1 MTGWF
6 VGKVLNL
13 DKSNIIN
20 KTLPTLSEKIGLMLM
35 IGFRGLAVD
44 DNSPVVAD
52 IISGRIGGVIL
63 FDRDVTLNSDVRNI
77 QSLQQVKDLISSLKS
92 FCKEKLLVSVDQ
104 EGGQVNRLKE
114 KYGFPASVS
123 QEYLGKLN
131 NPETTAFYGK
141 LTATTL
147 SECGFNLNF
156 APDADLNTN
165 PDNPV
170 LGKKERC
177 FSADPA
183 IVTEH
188 TEIII
193 DEHHKKNVLCTIK
206 HFPGHGSSTADS
218 HLGFVNVTNTWD
230 EIELIP
236 FKNIIEDGKADL
248 IMTAHI
254 FNSNLDEKYPA
265 TLSKNVIDG
274 ILRKQLGFDGVVIS
288 DDMNM
293 KAISD
298 HYGLEQAIELA
309 INAGVDILMFGNN
322 VVFNENIASEAMN
335 IIEKLVRNGKIT
347 EDRVDESYRRIMKM
361 KETI

>member
-1 MTGWF
+1 MVTH
-6 VGKVLNL
+6 
-13 DKSNIIN
+13 
-20 KTLPTLSEKIGLMLM
+20 KTYNQAPTLSEKIGQMLM
-35 IGFRGLAVD
+35 IGCRGLSVD
-44 DNSPVVAD
+44 DNSPVVCD
-52 IISGRIGGVIL
+52 IKAGRVGGIIL
-63 FDRDVTLNSDVRNI
+63 FDRDVTLNSDIRNI
-77 QSLQQVKDLISSLKS
+77 QSPQQVKDLISSLKS
-92 FCKEKLLVSVDQ
+92 YSKEKLLVSVDQ

-131 NPETTAFYGK
+131 NPETTAFYGNS
-141 LTATTL
+141 TATTL
-147 SECGFNLNF
+147 AECGFNLNF
-156 APDADLNTN
+156 APDVDLNTN
-165 PDNPV
+165 PENPV

-183 IVTEH
+183 IVTENA
-188 TEIII
+188 EIII
-193 DEHHKKNVLCTIK
+193 DEHHKINVLCTIK

-218 HLGFVNVTNTWD
+218 HLGFVDVTNTWN

-254 FNSNLDEKYPA
+254 FNANLDEKYPA

-274 ILRKQLGFDGVVIS
+274 IMRQRLGFDGLVIS

-298 HYGLEQAIELA
+298 HYGLEQSLELA

-335 IIEKLVRNGKIT
+335 IIEELVGNGKIL
-347 EDRVDESYRRIMKM
+347 EDRIDESYRRIMKM
-361 KETI
+361 KEKL

>member
-1 MTGWF
+1 MNTQN
-6 VGKVLNL
+6 LN
-13 DKSNIIN
+13 NIAE
-20 KTLPTLSEKIGLMLM
+20 LSLSDKIGQMLM
-35 IGFRGLAVD
+35 IGFRGLSVD
-44 DNSPVVAD
+44 ESSPVVQD
-52 IISGRIGGVIL
+52 IESGRIGGVIL
-63 FDRDVTLNSDVRNI
+63 FDRDVTLNSDERNI
-77 QSLQQVKDLISSLKS
+77 QSPRQVKDLISSLKS
-92 FCKEKLLVSVDQ
+92 FNKEKLLVSVDQ

-131 NPETTAFYGK
+131 NPETTAFYGSR
-141 LTATTL
+141 TATTL
-147 SECGFNLNF
+147 AECGFNLNF
-156 APDADLNTN
+156 APDVDLNTN

-183 IVTEH
+183 IVTENA
-188 TEIII
+188 EIII
-193 DEHHKKNVLCTIK
+193 DEHHKKKVLCTIK

-218 HLGFVNVTNTWD
+218 HLGFVDVTNTWN

-236 FKNIIEDGKADL
+236 FNIIIEDGKAD
-248 IMTAHI
+248 IVMTAHI
-254 FNSNLDEKYPA
+254 FNANLDKKYPA

-274 ILRKQLGFDGVVIS
+274 ILRKQLGFEGVVIS

-322 VVFNENIASEAMN
+322 VVFNENIASEAMY
-335 IIEKLVRNGKIT
+335 IIIDLVGNEKIT
-347 EDRVDESYRRIMKM
+347 EDRIDESYRRIMRI
-361 KETI
+361 KEKI